1 MSEVICH
8 GGAAWTVLFNQTS
21 QLHKFSAVEPEQQQ
35 SVSPA
40 HRRHIIHSFPL
51 SKLSVIREFSHHR
64 QSFSRF
70 SLSFGGF
77 SFNVEDVLPPQENK
91 LYLFKYLNFFPLY
104 FKRYFLFKQDR
115 KTVHGKNRKKK
126 RKMLLVWF
134 TKLAVL
140 VLVALPLQ

>member
-40 HRRHIIHSFPL
+40 HQLNAIHSFPL
-51 SKLSVIREFSHHR
+51 YKLSVIKEIFTP
-64 QSFSRF
+64 QTQAKVFK
-70 SLSFGGF
+70 LSSVFGGF
-77 SFNVEDVLPPQENK
+77 SFNVGDVLPPQENK
-91 LYLFKYLNFFPLY
+91 LYLFILHFPPFY
-104 FKRYFLFKQDR
+104 FQRYSLFKQER
-115 KTVHGKNRKKK
+115 KTVHDKNWKKK

-134 TKLAVL
+134 TKS
-140 VLVALPLQ
+140 ALII